1 MSNRRLV
8 PLNVV
13 SLPTAPSGMS
23 RAGDIYHNATDGN
36 LYVSDGSVWTA
47 LGGADGPYG
56 SGNFDA
62 DFSLKTTDDLAEGT
76 TRKYFTNQR
85 AIDATDGVY
94 DPIGSAT
101 AAEFAANLYTD
112 QAIEG
117 FDALPSQTGNEG
129 KYLTTDGTT
138 TSWGY
143 VPTVASQFLV
153 LSTAPSSPEMGA
165 VYFNSTNRS
174 LQVFDGIAWTS
185 AGSIYGSVID
195 GGTSGTTFNA
205 TSLLDGGLSSTTY

>member
-13 SLPTAPSGMS
+13 SLPTAPSGMP
-23 RAGDIYHNATDGN
+23 RPGDIYHNSTDGN
-36 LYVSDGSVWTA
+36 IYVSDGSVWTA
-47 LGGADGPYG
+47 IGGADGPYG
-56 SGNFDA
+56 SG
-62 DFSLKTTDDLAEGT
+62 DFETDFNLRTTDDLSEGLS
-76 TRKYFTNQR
+76 RKYFTDQR

-112 QAIEG
+112 QSIEG
-117 FDALPSQTGNEG
+117 FDALPSQTGNGG
-129 KYLTTDGTT
+129 KYLTTDGST

-153 LSTAPSSPEMGA
+153 LATPPASPEMGA
-165 VYFNSTNRS
+165 VYFNSSNRS
-174 LQVFDGIAWTS
+174 LQVFDGIQWTS

-195 GGTSGTTFNA
+195 GGTSGTYFNA
-205 TSLLDGGLSSTTY
+205 TSLLDGGLSSTAY